1 MNVGLQQGPHCA
13 RGYLIEECGARGHCA
28 GGLVL
33 TTMGLGR
40 LWPSRKQKSQHRDGV
55 VGKAMVGLMEITKVV
70 GQVTEVGSGRKYGAQ
85 KMRLV
90 AGGMVQMV
98 EGAGDDGLTMAVGEK
113 QMVVME
119 IEGMKVEEEEVVM
132 DMA

>member
-1 MNVGLQQGPHCA
+1 
-13 RGYLIEECGARGHCA
+13 
-28 GGLVL
+28 
-33 TTMGLGR
+33 
-40 LWPSRKQKSQHRDGV
+40 
-55 VGKAMVGLMEITKVV
+55 MEITKVV

-98 EGAGDDGLTMAVGEK
+98 EGAGDDGLTMAVREK